1 MSIFSPRSSS
11 TTAPTRPPRGPTQA
25 PTGSIFSSVAC
36 TASFVREPASRADG
50 LDLDETGFDLGNV
63 QFKQPLDQTR
73 MGPGDDDLRA
83 AVCAVYLDDID
94 SDEVTF
100 PEDLAVDLLP
110 GAQQRVGPV
119 IALADADGHIAG

>member
-1 MSIFSPRSSS
+1 MYGQL
-11 TTAPTRPPRGPTQA
+11 RPG
-25 PTGSIFSSVAC
+25 
-36 TASFVREPASRADG
+36 ASLPGRG

-83 AVCAVYLDDID
+83 AVCAVHLDDID

-110 GAQQRVGPV
+110 GA
-119 IALADADGHIAG
+119 